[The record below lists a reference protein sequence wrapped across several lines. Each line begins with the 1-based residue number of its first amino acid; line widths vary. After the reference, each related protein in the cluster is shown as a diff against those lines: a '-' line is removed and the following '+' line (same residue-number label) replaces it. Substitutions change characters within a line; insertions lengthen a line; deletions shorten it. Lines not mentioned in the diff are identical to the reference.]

1 MRGVMGVFSV
11 DEAERIATSQAVWA
25 ILFIMLFG
33 AVILYLIRTSEKREA
48 KLMEFHEQS
57 KNESNVREERLLNHL
72 EKTTNQLGEISNTI
86 GDIQSE
92 MVRMNSRMENIER
105 KK

>member
-1 MRGVMGVFSV
+1 MRIFSI
-11 DEAERIATSQAVWA
+11 DDAERIATSQVVWA

-33 AVILYLIRTSEKREA
+33 AVILYVIRTSEKREA

-57 KNESNVREERLLNHL
+57 KGESNAREERLLNHL

-92 MVRMNSRMENIER
+92 MVRMNSRMESIEGR
-105 KK
+105 K